1 MSRPVSDR
9 PILFSAPMVR
19 ALLAG
24 TKTQTRRIIKP
35 QPTFIQLSGRWGWH
49 IPPAKRHGCDFVVTA
64 SREWHE
70 YLLPEQR
77 PWHSIG
83 DRLWVRE
90 AWRTLHKWDCLAPRQ
105 LADDISK
112 ITYEADPERRNPL
125 WCFGK
130 LRPGMFM
137 PRWASRLTLY
147 VTDVRVER
155 LQDIS
160 KEDARAEGA
169 GLYVPGHGFITED
182 ELRAD
187 PGYSN
192 FLAPRLGFEAIWTE
206 INGPGSWAGN
216 PWVAAYTFI
225 PRLGNIDTLPATLE
239 EAA

>member
-1 MSRPVSDR
+1 MADL

-19 ALLAG
+19 ALIREIEQPG
-24 TKTQTRRIIKP
+24 TGKTQTRRIIKP
-35 QPTFIQLSGRWGWH
+35 QGTRVWEEQSPSGLVVWMTNVRHEFGPTQMVGPRF
-49 IPPAKRHGCDFVVTA
+49 
-64 SREWHE
+64 
-70 YLLPEQR
+70 R
-77 PWHSIG
+77 PG

-90 AWRTLHKWDCLAPRQ
+90 AWRTLHKWDDLAPRH

-147 VTDVRVER
+147 VTDVRVQR

-160 KEDARAEGA
+160 EADAWSEGCMRGHADDIGGHFPAEEPDPSGIGWRGWDDARDW
-169 GLYVPGHGFITED
+169 Y
-182 ELRAD
+182 AD
-187 PGYSN
+187 LWDN
-192 FLAPRLGFEAIWTE
+192 
-206 INGPGSWAGN
+206 INGPGAWDAN
-216 PWVAAYTFI
+216 PWVSVTTFAV
-225 PRLGNIDTLPATLE
+225 RLGNIDSLPATLQ